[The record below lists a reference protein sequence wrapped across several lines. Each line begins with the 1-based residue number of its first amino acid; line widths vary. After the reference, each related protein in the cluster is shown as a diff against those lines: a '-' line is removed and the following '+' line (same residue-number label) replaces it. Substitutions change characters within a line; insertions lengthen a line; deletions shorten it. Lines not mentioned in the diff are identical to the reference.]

1 MFTNQTKLKP
11 LNPRRELQP
20 FHSSYEPF
28 LIYLFNMP
36 SFLLSFCVCVCF
48 VHTQPLRTW
57 SIGIPIRGL
66 QDLVILE
73 YWNLIYNHPKNLSL
87 DFLTQPKHNLKF
99 FLGMNRTLA
108 PVGSG
113 RTESVLLL
121 FPFSPYFQFISTSGV
136 GEFRAR
142 LGSSF

>member
-36 SFLLSFCVCVCF
+36 SLSFCVCVCF

-87 DFLTQPKHNLKF
+87 DFLTQPKHNSKF

-113 RTESVLLL
+113 QTESVLPL
-121 FPFSPYFQFISTSGV
+121 FSYFLFISGWVSS
-136 GEFRAR
+136 R
-142 LGSSF
+142 LD